1 MNKNSLSIFN
11 HLGANQ
17 LIAMTGAKNFFTDSD
32 GTFSFQFMKNDAGV
46 CSVRISYDPETQTCD
61 MAFRKKSRKDPS
73 GYITVSE
80 EKGVYLDELRGF
92 FELHTQLWTSMT
104 HRYAPMVK
112 GIKDHY
118 ITV

>member
-1 MNKNSLSIFN
+1 MNKNSISIFN

-17 LIAMTGAKNFFTDSD
+17 LVAMTGAKNFFTDFD
-32 GTFSFQFMKNDAGV
+32 GVFSFQFMKNDAGV

-80 EKGVYLDELRGF
+80 EKGVYMDELRGY

-104 HRYAPMVK
+104 HRYAPLVK
-112 GIKDHY
+112 GIKDHF
-118 ITV
+118 ITI